1 LTGDECHELDD
12 AGMAA
17 GLDQRLRS
25 AGLPLDRLTLSLRR
39 LHPEIIWRTVAWAPD
54 EPVEIYDREFGLA
67 QSAAFLG
74 SPLHEVMETR
84 RKLVVRV
91 QGRSASWIQTDVFRD
106 RNLAEFVIVPL
117 CSNESP
123 TSLAVFATAD
133 VSGFRAADHTLLEQI
148 RPALR
153 TACELR
159 GLRQAELTLLDTYVR
174 DAAAQRILA
183 GSTRRGQIE
192 SLEAALLLCD
202 LRDFTGISNRLPG
215 DRVLELLNGYF
226 DRVIPSIVDAGGEIL
241 KFMGA
246 VLAYFC
252 CGTPR
257 ASSIAALSAAR
268 SMLVKLARRAAAA
281 TELHAGVALHYGNLS
296 YGNIGSGTRLDFTV
310 IGPDV
315 NLVSRIQSACGATGC
330 PLLMSAGFAG
340 LIDQAGCQSVGMH
353 RLKDFENLVELFTL
367 GVEDLQ
373 SGMIR
378 CLGHRGPGR
387 HRLRGWRRA
396 PRNRERRRAW
406 RAESRTHCR

>member
-1 LTGDECHELDD
+1 
-12 AGMAA
+12 
-17 GLDQRLRS
+17 
-25 AGLPLDRLTLSLRR
+25 

-54 EPVEIYDREFGLA
+54 EPVEIHDREYGLA
-67 QSAAFLG
+67 QSVAFLG
-74 SPLHEVMETR
+74 SPLRQVMETR
-84 RKLVVRV
+84 RKEVVRV
-91 QGRSASWIQTDVFRD
+91 QGQSPHWMTDVLRG

-117 CSNESP
+117 CGNDGP
-123 TSLAVFATAD
+123 VNFAVFATAGA
-133 VSGFRAADHTLLEQI
+133 SGFCDADQTLLECI

-159 GLRQAELTLLDTYVR
+159 SLRQAELTLLDTYVG

-215 DRVLELLNGYF
+215 DRVLELLNEYF
-226 DRVIPSIVDAGGEIL
+226 DRVIPSIVDAGGEVL
-241 KFMGA
+241 KFMGDA

-268 SMLVKLARRAAAA
+268 NMLGKLARRAAAA

-296 YGNIGSGTRLDFTV
+296 YGNIGAATRLDFTV

-315 NLVSRIQSACGATGC
+315 NLVSRIQTACGTTGC

-340 LIDQAGCQSVGMH
+340 LIDKAGCQSVGMH
-353 RLKDFENLVELFTL
+353 RLKGFENSVELFTL
-367 GVEDLQ
+367 GAENLQ
-373 SGMIR
+373 
-378 CLGHRGPGR
+378 
-387 HRLRGWRRA
+387 
-396 PRNRERRRAW
+396 
-406 RAESRTHCR
+406 

>member
-1 LTGDECHELDD
+1 
-12 AGMAA
+12 MAA
-17 GLDQRLRS
+17 GLGQRLRS

-54 EPVEIYDREFGLA
+54 EPVEIYDREFSLA

-91 QGRSASWIQTDVFRD
+91 QGQNASWMQTDVFRD
-106 RNLAEFVIVPL
+106 RNLAEFVIAPL
-117 CSNESP
+117 CSNDGP
-123 TSLAVFATAD
+123 ASLAVFATAAA
-133 VSGFRAADHTLLEQI
+133 SGFRAADHTLLEDI

-159 GLRQAELTLLDTYVR
+159 SLRQAELTLLDTYVG

-202 LRDFTGISNRLPG
+202 LRDFTGLSNRLPG

-226 DRVIPSIVDAGGEIL
+226 DRVIPSIVDAGGEVL
-241 KFMGA
+241 KFMGDA

-257 ASSIAALSAAR
+257 VSSIAALSAAR
-268 SMLVKLARRAAAA
+268 SMLGKLARRAVAA

-315 NLVSRIQSACGATGC
+315 NLVSRIQTACGAIGC
-330 PLLMSAGFAG
+330 PLLMSSDFAG
-340 LIDQAGCQSVGMH
+340 LIDKAGCQSVGMH
-353 RLKDFENLVELFTL
+353 RLKGFENPVELFTL
-367 GVEDLQ
+367 GVEDPQ
-373 SGMIR
+373 
-378 CLGHRGPGR
+378 
-387 HRLRGWRRA
+387 
-396 PRNRERRRAW
+396 
-406 RAESRTHCR
+406 

>member
-1 LTGDECHELDD
+1 MLEPMPKASAVGTPPSFEIIEWLTGDECHELED
-12 AGMAA
+12 AAMAA
-17 GLDQRLRS
+17 GLGQRLRS

-54 EPVEIYDREFGLA
+54 EPVEIHDREYGLA
-67 QSAAFLG
+67 QSVAFLG
-74 SPLHEVMETR
+74 SPLRQVMETR
-84 RKLVVRV
+84 RKEVVRV
-91 QGRSASWIQTDVFRD
+91 QGQSPHWMTDVLRG

-117 CSNESP
+117 CGNDGP
-123 TSLAVFATAD
+123 VNFAVFATAGA
-133 VSGFRAADHTLLEQI
+133 SGFCDADQTLLECI

-159 GLRQAELTLLDTYVR
+159 SLRQAELTLLDTYVG

-215 DRVLELLNGYF
+215 DRVLELLNEYF
-226 DRVIPSIVDAGGEIL
+226 DRVIPSIVDAGGEVL
-241 KFMGA
+241 KFMGDA

-268 SMLVKLARRAAAA
+268 NMLRKLARRAAAT

-296 YGNIGSGTRLDFTV
+296 YGNIGSGARLDFTV

-315 NLVSRIQSACGATGC
+315 NLVSRIQTACGATGC

-340 LIDQAGCQSVGMH
+340 LIDKAGCQSVGMH
-353 RLKDFENLVELFTL
+353 RLKGFENPVELFTL
-367 GVEDLQ
+367 GAKDLQ
-373 SGMIR
+373 
-378 CLGHRGPGR
+378 
-387 HRLRGWRRA
+387 
-396 PRNRERRRAW
+396 
-406 RAESRTHCR
+406 